1 MAGRLT
7 RQEARAELRK
17 VFEASLDQYI
27 PADESQPVKDG
38 LFYEWED
45 QADAFD
51 RQVTGKLVE
60 VLAGLSGQ
68 ARPTQPGACP
78 HCQSAHTRWL
88 DAAAQQERQSK
99 HGAVV
104 LPRQRA
110 QCRSC
115 GRSFSPAGGR
125 LGSGLPGGP
134 DAAGGRAGG
143 AGSGREIL

>member
-1 MAGRLT
+1 MAGTLT

-17 VFEASLDQYI
+17 VFEASLDKYL

-45 QADAFD
+45 QADEFD
-51 RQVTGKLVE
+51 RQVTSKLLE

-68 ARPTQPGACP
+68 ARQTRPGACP
-78 HCQSAHTRWL
+78 HCQSEHTRWL
-88 DAAAQQERQSK
+88 DPAAQRERQSK

-115 GRSFSPAGGR
+115 GRSFSPAGDP
-125 LGSGLPGGP
+125 LAFGLPGGP
-134 DAAGGRAGG
+134 HAAGGRAGG
-143 AGSGREIL
+143 AGSGGAVL